1 MTFRP
6 DSATL
11 DAYTRDAARY
21 SREWLD
27 QPPPDDMYAL
37 WHDHLLP
44 MGKTADVGCGNGR
57 DTAWLADHGYR
68 VTGFD
73 ASEGLLDEAR
83 RLYPTI
89 AFRTATLPLLAE
101 IDEQFDNVVCET
113 VLMHLPADAITDAV
127 DNLVR
132 ILRPSGMLYLSWRVT
147 EGDDQRQPDGRL
159 YSAFEP
165 SLVANALSA
174 CVILFADDTTSAS
187 SGKRVCRIIAARR
200 TEGASG

>member
-1 MTFRP
+1 MPLRP
-6 DSATL
+6 DAATL
-11 DAYTRDAARY
+11 DAYSQDAARY

-37 WHDHLLP
+37 WDTHLLP
-44 MGKTADVGCGNGR
+44 TGKTDDIGCGNGR
-57 DTAWLADHGYR
+57 DAAWLAEHGYR

-83 RLYPTI
+83 RLYPQI
-89 AFRTATLPLLAE
+89 AFRTATLPQLEE
-101 IDEQFDNVVCET
+101 IDDEYDNVVCET
-113 VLMHLPADAITDAV
+113 VLMHLPVDAITDAI

-147 EGDDQRQPDGRL
+147 EGEDSRHEDGRL
-159 YSAFEP
+159 YSAFAP
-165 SLVANALSA
+165 SLVTDALRD

-187 SGKRVCRIIAARR
+187 SGKRVCRVIASKRNDA
-200 TEGASG
+200 